1 MQASSTAKR
10 AQDFTNSLGVNIHLN
25 YGDSGYANK
34 GEVLKALE
42 YLNIDEVRSIP
53 PFDWSLPDFEPL
65 LKAGVEFNFLYPD
78 YSVNDLT
85 ATLDMIA
92 KVDSLYPGSVSAI
105 EGLNE
110 ANTWP
115 GNFNGDKSIG
125 AQVAFQKRMFDAIQA
140 HPTLN
145 DVPVYNLSLGGASP
159 EFTRSLGNMSGS
171 ADYGNAHVYF
181 GNASPPQ
188 DTLDYIDPWIWV
200 NSPGQPRVITETG
213 FITIPNNSA
222 HVDETTQAKYTL
234 DLLMDVTAAGIEK
247 TYLYELLDQH
257 NNPSG
262 SNVEDHYGLFRYDY
276 SPKPAATAIHN
287 LNQILA
293 DNGANAG
300 TFPVTGLPY
309 TVSGLPDSGNTMQF
323 AKSDG
328 SHIVAVW
335 AEPRIWDPAGRK
347 AIAAPEASVQV
358 SFNTAYDTVRVYD
371 PLAQSSPIR
380 TLNGV
385 NSVTLGITDHPLLIE
400 VLPGGGQ
407 PVTGGGSATPPPAA
421 AAASV
426 TVGSGS
432 DALVLRLQQ
441 DAWQG
446 SAQYVVKV
454 DGNQVG
460 GVQTASATRASGQSD
475 TLTVRGDFATGA
487 HRAEVVFLNDA
498 YGGTAAT
505 DRNLYVNGG
514 SYNDGAL
521 NFTAKSLLSN
531 GAAAI
536 DFTDAASTGA
546 GITVGSGSDALVLRL
561 QQDAWQGNA
570 QFTVKVDGAQIGGVQ
585 TASATRASGGSD
597 TLTVRGN
604 FAPGVH
610 RAEVAFVNDAY
621 GGTASTDRNLY
632 VGGGS
637 YNDGAIPL
645 VTKALLSNGP
655 AFVDFTEAHPS
666 GAATTVGSGSDALV
680 LRLQQDAWQGSA
692 QFTVKVD
699 GNQVGGVQTASAT
712 RASGGFDTVTVLGNF
727 AAGSHRAEV
736 AFVNDAYGGTA
747 ATDRNLYVGGAT
759 YDGVALPGVES
770 TLLSN
775 STKGFSF
782 TDLG

>member
-1 MQASSTAKR
+1 MASETQASPVVQR
-10 AQDFTNSLGVNIHLN
+10 AQDFANSLGVNIHLN
-25 YGDSGYANK
+25 YGNTGYANK
-34 GEVLKALE
+34 TEVLKALE
-42 YLNIDEVRSIP
+42 YLKIDEVRSIP

-92 KVDSLYPGSVSAI
+92 KVDALYPGSVSAI

-159 EFTRSLGNMSGS
+159 EFTRSLGDMSGS

-213 FITIPNNSA
+213 YITIPNNSA

-234 DLLMDVTAAGIEK
+234 DLLMDVAADGISK
-247 TYLYELLDQH
+247 TYLYELLDQT

-262 SNVEDHYGLFRYDY
+262 SDVESHYGLFRYDY
-276 SPKPAATAIHN
+276 SPKPAAVAIHN
-287 LNQILA
+287 LAEILA
-293 DNGANAG
+293 DDGANAG

-335 AEPRIWDPAGRK
+335 AEPRIWDPAGKK
-347 AIAAPEASVQV
+347 AIAAPETSVQV
-358 SFNTAYDTVRVYD
+358 SFGTAYDTVMVYD
-371 PLAQSSPIR
+371 PLSRSTPIQ

-385 NSVTLGITDHPLLIE
+385 DRVTLGITDRPLLVE
-400 VLPGGGQ
+400 VMPNAAK
-407 PVTGGGSATPPPAA
+407 PVTGGSTAPAPAA
-421 AAASV
+421 AST
-426 TVGSGS
+426 TVGSGP

-446 SAQYVVKV
+446 SAQYTVKV
-454 DGNQVG
+454 DGAQVG

-475 TLTVRGDFATGA
+475 TLTVRGDFAAGA
-487 HRAEVVFLNDA
+487 HRAEVAFVNDA

-505 DRNLYVNGG
+505 DRNLYVNSGT
-514 SYNDGAL
+514 YNDGAL
-521 NFTAKSLLSN
+521 SFAAKSLLSN
-531 GAAAI
+531 GTAAI
-536 DFTDAASTGA
+536 DFTEAAPA
-546 GITVGSGSDALVLRL
+546 GTSV
-561 QQDAWQGNA
+561 
-570 QFTVKVDGAQIGGVQ
+570 
-585 TASATRASGGSD
+585 
-597 TLTVRGN
+597 
-604 FAPGVH
+604 
-610 RAEVAFVNDAY
+610 
-621 GGTASTDRNLY
+621 
-632 VGGGS
+632 
-637 YNDGAIPL
+637 
-645 VTKALLSNGP
+645 
-655 AFVDFTEAHPS
+655 
-666 GAATTVGSGSDALV
+666 TVGSGSDALV

-692 QFTVKVD
+692 QYTVKVD
-699 GNQVGGVQTASAT
+699 GTQVGGVQTASAT
-712 RASGGFDTVTVLGNF
+712 RASGGFDTLTVLGNF

-747 ATDRNLYVGGAT
+747 ATDRNLYVDGGT
-759 YDGVALPGVES
+759 YDGAALSGVES

-775 STKGFSF
+775 GTRSFSF

>member
-1 MQASSTAKR
+1 MASETQAFSAVQR
-10 AQDFTNSLGVNIHLN
+10 AQNFTDSLGVNIHLN
-25 YGDSGYANK
+25 YGNTGYANK
-34 GEVLKALE
+34 SEVLKALD

-53 PFDWSLPDFEPL
+53 PPDWLLPDFEPL
-65 LKAGVEFNFLYPD
+65 LKAGIEFNFLYPD
-78 YSVNDLT
+78 YSVNELT
-85 ATLDMIA
+85 ATLNMIA

-115 GNFNGDKSIG
+115 GNFNGDRSIG

-145 DVPVYNLSLGGASP
+145 DVPVYNLTLGGASP
-159 EFTRSLGNMSGS
+159 EFTRSLGDMSGS
-171 ADYGNAHVYF
+171 ADYANAHVYF

-188 DTLDYIDPWIWV
+188 DTLDYIEPWIWV

-213 FITIPNNSA
+213 YITIPNNSA
-222 HVDETTQAKYTL
+222 YVDETTQAKYTL
-234 DLLMDVTAAGIEK
+234 DLLMDVAAAGISK
-247 TYLYELLDQH
+247 TYLYELLDQT

-262 SNVEDHYGLFRYDY
+262 SDVESHYGLFRYDY

-287 LNQILA
+287 LSEILA
-293 DNGANAG
+293 DTGANAG
-300 TFPVTGLPY
+300 TFPVAGLAY
-309 TVSGLPDSGNTMQF
+309 TVSGLPDSGNAMQF

-328 SHIVAVW
+328 SYVVAVW

-347 AIAAPEASVQV
+347 AIAAPEASVEV
-358 SFNTAYDTVRVYD
+358 RFNTAYDTVKLYD
-371 PLAQSSPIR
+371 PLAQSTPIR

-385 NSVTLGITDHPLLIE
+385 DRVTFGVTDRPLLIE
-400 VLPGGGQ
+400 VSPNAAK
-407 PVTGGGSATPPPAA
+407 PATGGSATP
-421 AAASV
+421 ASV

-432 DALVLRLQQ
+432 DALVLQLQQ

-446 SAQYVVKV
+446 SAQYTVKV
-454 DGNQVG
+454 DGTQVG

-475 TLTVRGDFATGA
+475 TLTVRGDFAAGA

-505 DRNLYVNGG
+505 DRNLYVNSG

-521 NFTAKSLLSN
+521 SFGAKSLLSN

-536 DFTDAASTGA
+536 DFTEAPPAATGTA
-546 GITVGSGSDALVLRL
+546 TTVGSGSDALVLCL
-561 QQDAWQGNA
+561 QQDAWQGSA
-570 QFTVKVDGAQIGGVQ
+570 QYTVKVDGAQVGGVQ

-597 TLTVRGN
+597 ILTIRGN
-604 FAPGVH
+604 FTPGVH
-610 RAEVAFVNDAY
+610 RAEVAFVNDAW
-621 GGTASTDRNLY
+621 GGTAATDRNLY

-637 YNDGAIPL
+637 YNDGTIPL
-645 VTKALLSNGP
+645 TTKALFSNSP
-655 AFVDFTEAHPS
+655 AFVDFTEAHPA

-692 QFTVKVD
+692 QYTVKVD
-699 GNQVGGVQTASAT
+699 GAQVGGVQTASAT
-712 RASGGFDTVTVLGNF
+712 RASGGFDTLTVLGNF

-747 ATDRNLYVGGAT
+747 ATDRNLYVQGGT
-759 YDGVALPGVES
+759 YDGVALAGVEA

-775 STKGFSF
+775 GTKGFSF
-782 TDLG
+782 ADLG